1 MIIYPSIELQNGR
14 CVSLHRGNI
23 DEPQIWHIDPLA
35 KAKSY
40 VEDGAEWISLTD
52 LDGVTQSNRNNND
65 ISLDIIQHSGA
76 SVQMGGGF
84 RSIHQISDWIDK
96 GAARIVVGTLAVL
109 QPRVVQQAAKM
120 YPDQIVV
127 AVDVFKGRVMSD
139 GWRHSS
145 AITPQAFVET
155 FANDP
160 LAAMIVSD
168 IDADLDEAED
178 SLALITEMAGL
189 SKAPVIARGI
199 CRTLDDLSR
208 LHYVPHVAG
217 AIIDRPLY
225 DRSID
230 LAEAVALAQ
239 PDTERPAPFI

>member
-1 MIIYPSIELQNGR
+1 MIIYPSIELQKGR

-23 DEPQIWHIDPLA
+23 DEPQIWHVDPLA

-40 VEDGAEWISLTD
+40 VEAGASWISLTD
-52 LDGVTQSNRNNND
+52 LDGITQRNRNNND
-65 ISLDIIQHSGA
+65 ISLDIILHSGA

-84 RSIHQISDWIDK
+84 CSIHQISDWIDK
-96 GAARIVVGTLAVL
+96 GAARIVVSTLAVL
-109 QPRVVQQAAKM
+109 QPRIVQQAAKM

-127 AVDVFKGRVMSD
+127 AVDVFRGSVMSD

-160 LAAMIVSD
+160 LAAIIVTD
-168 IDADLDEAED
+168 IDADLGEAED
-178 SLALITEMAGL
+178 SLALITALAGL
-189 SKAPVIARGI
+189 SNAPVIARGLS
-199 CRTLDDLSR
+199 RTMDDLSR

-217 AIIDRPLY
+217 AIIDRPLF
-225 DRSID
+225 DKSID
-230 LAEAVALAQ
+230 LAEAITMTQ
-239 PDTERPAPFI
+239 PATEPPAPFI